1 MPLLTI
7 RLLGELAATD
17 YRGDALSIGNRRTQA
32 LIVYLAL
39 RIGGK
44 TSISELAGLLFGD
57 AQAEADVRAVI
68 RDLQYA
74 LRYLPPGILLDD
86 GVTVRFNRETV
97 DVDAQ
102 HFNDLVTAPSINS
115 IRQAAELYR
124 GNLLEHFTS
133 GIAAFDEWL
142 AERRRSF
149 WRGALA
155 ILGRLLAA
163 QVKAGWWE
171 EAVDTASRLL
181 ALDPSQEV
189 VHRTLMR
196 LQLDQGRP
204 DSALRRYQECA
215 DILHRDYDRE
225 PSAETERLHQEI
237 VSTLERTP
245 APREVRRDTTDGPV
259 LILVVE
265 DDIVSSALIEEF
277 LAEASYDVVCV
288 ADGADALLELG
299 RRQFDLLILD
309 INVPTLNGL
318 KLFEIMLQKGI
329 ETPALFVTGLTG
341 AEVEA
346 QSLEMGAA
354 GFLRKPLRKE
364 VLLPRIRGILQRSR
378 RDVGAVDHA

>member
-1 MPLLTI
+1 MSLLTI
-7 RLLGELAATD
+7 RLLGELSATD
-17 YRGDALSIGNRRTQA
+17 YRGNSLSIGNRRTQA
-32 LIVYLAL
+32 LVVYLAL
-39 RIGGK
+39 RIAGK
-44 TSISELAGLLFGD
+44 TSLAELGELLFGD
-57 AQAEADVRAVI
+57 PRAEPSVRTVV

-86 GVTVRFNRETV
+86 GYTIRFDRQAV

-102 HFNDLVTAPSINS
+102 RFNDLVTAPSINT
-115 IRQAAELYR
+115 IRQAADLYR
-124 GNLLEHFTS
+124 GNLLERFSS
-133 GIAAFDEWL
+133 GAPAFDDWL
-142 AERRRSF
+142 AERRLNL

-171 EAVDTASRLL
+171 EAIDTASRLL
-181 ALDPSQEV
+181 SLDPSQEV

-215 DILHRDYDRE
+215 DILRRDYRRE
-225 PSAETERLHQEI
+225 PSLETERLRQEI
-237 VSTLERTP
+237 VATLERSP
-245 APREVRRDTTDGPV
+245 APRQVRSDRADRPV
-259 LILVVE
+259 LILLVE
-265 DDIVSSALIEEF
+265 DDLVSSALIEEF
-277 LAEASYDVVCV
+277 LADAGYAVVTV

-309 INVPTLNGL
+309 INIPTLNGL
-318 KLFEIMLQKGI
+318 KVFEIMLQKGI
-329 ETPALFVTGLTG
+329 ETPALFVTGIPG

-364 VLLPRIRGILQRSR
+364 TLLPRIRGILQRSR
-378 RDVGAVDHA
+378 RDEAAIDHA